1 MAFIDRAQGIATYD
15 GSMII
20 NIDRLAQ
27 DDYKGVG

>member
-1 MAFIDRAQGIATYD
+1 VAFIDRAQGIATYD
-15 GSMII
+15 GNMII